1 MKMSVVLCLVLAAAS
16 ASAQLN
22 ILGVLETGGFTIS
35 VDTVTFL
42 WSTRPTEQFELTDF
56 GAPPNSTD
64 TTLLE
69 SRYAD
74 FPPSAKIDYVSD
86 TTRMPSDT
94 VKSLQPDV
102 WYELPG
108 TDSATRIKFV
118 AQPGI
123 EEVTNG
129 EWRTAIALPTIIR
142 SVLLLPE
149 AASRG
154 LRAASLYDIAGHR
167 VLDLRPG
174 ANDVSRLAV
183 GVYVAG
189 FGGRT
194 ARFVKV
200 AAD

>member
-1 MKMSVVLCLVLAAAS
+1 
-16 ASAQLN
+16 
-22 ILGVLETGGFTIS
+22 
-35 VDTVTFL
+35 
-42 WSTRPTEQFELTDF
+42 
-56 GAPPNSTD
+56 
-64 TTLLE
+64 
-69 SRYAD
+69 
-74 FPPSAKIDYVSD
+74 
-86 TTRMPSDT
+86 
-94 VKSLQPDV
+94 V